1 MPTGIIIAPCSFF
14 ISLQPSRPLN
24 ERIFKM
30 AVEVRYLV
38 IRDGKEVGMYTS
50 KKDADAHDKMLDIA
64 ESLFAFIEKADH
76 IDLKENQL
84 EELSIYLS
92 FNREEVIKIL
102 KGVSPQGLQEDSIEK
117 TEKKPHEDDD
127 SSLVKGKKTK
137 RTAE

>member
-1 MPTGIIIAPCSFF
+1 
-14 ISLQPSRPLN
+14 
-24 ERIFKM
+24 M

-64 ESLFAFIEKADH
+64 ESLFAFIEKAAH

-92 FNREEVIKIL
+92 HNREEVIKIL
-102 KGVSPQGLQEDSIEK
+102 KGAPAHSPDPDHRDIVEK
-117 TEKKPHEDDD
+117 SDASVDEGEKIP
-127 SSLVKGKKTK
+127 LKGKKNK
-137 RTAE
+137 PAAE

>member
-1 MPTGIIIAPCSFF
+1 
-14 ISLQPSRPLN
+14 
-24 ERIFKM
+24 M

-50 KKDADAHDKMLDIA
+50 KKEADAHDKMLDIA
-64 ESLFAFIEKADH
+64 ESLFDFIEKAAH

-92 FNREEVIKIL
+92 QNREEVIRIL
-102 KGVSPQGLQEDSIEK
+102 KGTPSLPLQPDISEK
-117 TEKKPHEDDD
+117 SETSTETNANRPLKEKK
-127 SSLVKGKKTK
+127 SK

>member
-1 MPTGIIIAPCSFF
+1 
-14 ISLQPSRPLN
+14 
-24 ERIFKM
+24 M

-64 ESLFAFIEKADH
+64 ESLFAFIEKAEH

-92 FNREEVIKIL
+92 SNREEVIKIL
-102 KGVSPQGLQEDSIEK
+102 KGASPQALQEDSAEK
-117 TEKKPHEDDD
+117 SEQKPHVGDDPG
-127 SSLVKGKKTK
+127 LVKGKRTK

>member
-1 MPTGIIIAPCSFF
+1 
-14 ISLQPSRPLN
+14 
-24 ERIFKM
+24 M

-64 ESLFAFIEKADH
+64 ESLFAFIEKAAH

-92 FNREEVIKIL
+92 HNREEVIRIL
-102 KGVSPQGLQEDSIEK
+102 KGAPLPPLQEPILDKNESPTEMSETSSPK
-117 TEKKPHEDDD
+117 EKK
-127 SSLVKGKKTK
+127 SK
-137 RTAE
+137 RAPE

>member
-1 MPTGIIIAPCSFF
+1 
-14 ISLQPSRPLN
+14 
-24 ERIFKM
+24 M

-50 KKDADAHDKMLDIA
+50 KKEADAHDKMLDIA
-64 ESLFAFIEKADH
+64 ENLFSFIEKAEH

-92 FNREEVIKIL
+92 HNREEVIRIL
-102 KGVSPQGLQEDSIEK
+102 KGASSPFVRQETAETTDGSIERS
-117 TEKKPHEDDD
+117 EKRPA
-127 SSLVKGKKTK
+127 KGNKSK